1 MKISWYDHLYV
12 GDKAKKKR
20 YQIIQAIRNSRL
32 ISGAYVI
39 TPSLSGNNV
48 LDIYPAMELSA
59 PWYRDE
65 EFFIIGIAADYWEAL
80 EVTRQIIDEL
90 YRNTGGFD
98 LTGYINDYSHA
109 PCTSGRDNQARNMS
123 EHVPEAGEM

>member
-59 PWYRDE
+59 PWYR
-65 EFFIIGIAADYWEAL
+65 EAL

-98 LTGYINDYSHA
+98 LAGYLNDHSHA